1 MASTRL
7 APKPHWIFEDIM
19 GSLNDIMTSVGEMAA
34 GDVMN
39 LRLCAKLSIFE
50 TILKLFG
57 LFGFVLFWLF
67 KLRK

>member
-19 GSLNDIMTSVGEMAA
+19 GSLNDIMTSIGEMAA
-34 GDVMN
+34 GNVMN

-50 TILKLFG
+50 TKTILKG
-57 LFGFVLFWLF
+57 LSI
-67 KLRK
+67 

>member
-19 GSLNDIMTSVGEMAA
+19 GSLNDIMTSIGEMAA
-34 GDVMN
+34 GNMMN

-50 TILKLFG
+50 TKTIL
-57 LFGFVLFWLF
+57 
-67 KLRK
+67 

>member
-19 GSLNDIMTSVGEMAA
+19 GSLNDIMTSIGEMAA
-34 GDVMN
+34 GNMMN

-50 TILKLFG
+50 TKTILKG
-57 LFGFVLFWLF
+57 LSIYYVSTFWGL
-67 KLRK
+67 